1 MKNASRILP
10 CLCVSACFAGLVRPA
25 FAQNGSETPVPVVS
39 ATATAPATTPADPA
53 VTDTTS
59 IKPAT
64 MPGFKDLFKPL
75 GGDFK
80 RMTAP
85 TSMAIAA
92 VGSAGSLSASRID
105 SDLSSGGWG
114 EGGTFSAGKQVGS
127 FVVQTGSAF
136 SVYLAGRVSGSEK
149 VASLGAQLFRAQV
162 VSQSVTQGIK
172 FAARRTRPDG
182 TMLSF
187 PSGHTSSAFATASV
201 LHGNFGWKVGL
212 PAYAMAAWVGA
223 SRMQMQRH
231 YLSDV
236 IAGATIG
243 ILAGRSVTFGMGG
256 KHFAV
261 SPIAAEG
268 GIGVG
273 VDLIQKKKK

>member
-1 MKNASRILP
+1 MMNASRLVP
-10 CLCVSACFAGLVRPA
+10 CLCVSACFALVRPA
-25 FAQNGSETPVPVVS
+25 FAQNGTETPVTTPS
-39 ATATAPATTPADPA
+39 AITATAPVDPGEATAA
-53 VTDTTS
+53 LSV
-59 IKPAT
+59 KPAT

-80 RMTAP
+80 RMAHP

-114 EGGTFSAGKQVGS
+114 EGGTFTAGKTVGS

-136 SVYLAGRVSGSEK
+136 SVYLAGRISGSER
-149 VASLGAQLFRAQV
+149 VAGLGAELFRAQV
-162 VSQSVTQGIK
+162 VSQTVTQGIK

-201 LHGNFGWKVGL
+201 LHGNFGWKVGI

-243 ILAGRSVTFGMGG
+243 ILAGRSVSFGMGG

-273 VDLIQKKKK
+273 VDLIEKKKTKKK

>member
-1 MKNASRILP
+1 MNKASRFLP
-10 CLCVSACFAGLVRPA
+10 CLCVSACLAGAVRPA
-25 FAQNGSETPVPVVS
+25 FAQTTVENPTPQVNAPV
-39 ATATAPATTPADPA
+39 TAPADPA
-53 VTDTTS
+53 VPVAAPAA
-59 IKPAT
+59 KPAT

-75 GGDFK
+75 GGDFR

-92 VGSAGSLSASRID
+92 VGSAGSLSSSRYD
-105 SDLSSGGWG
+105 ANFSSGGWG
-114 EGGTFSAGKQVGS
+114 EGGAFTQGKTVGS
-127 FVVQTGSAF
+127 FVFQTGAAF
-136 SVYLAGRVSGSEK
+136 GTYLAGRATGNER
-149 VASLGAQLFRAQV
+149 VASVGAQLFRAQV

-182 TMLSF
+182 TTLSF
-187 PSGHTSSAFATASV
+187 PSGHTSSAFATATV
-201 LHGNFGWKVGL
+201 LQGNFGWKVGI
-212 PAYAMAAWVGA
+212 PAYAMAAWIGA

-256 KHFAV
+256 KNFAV

-268 GIGVG
+268 GVG
-273 VDLIQKKKK
+273 VSFNLVDKKKKK